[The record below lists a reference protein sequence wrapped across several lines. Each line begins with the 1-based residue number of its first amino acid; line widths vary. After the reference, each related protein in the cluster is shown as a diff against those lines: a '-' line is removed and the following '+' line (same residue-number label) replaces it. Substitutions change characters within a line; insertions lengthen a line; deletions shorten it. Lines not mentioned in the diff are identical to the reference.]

1 MKKTL
6 LVIDMQNDFID
17 MALGTKEAV
26 EIVPYVKERIE
37 VYYEQTEK
45 FKEMVKQDP
54 EIFVVID
61 TPEKFVCNY
70 NDRELLSSNGAVV
83 LSFNMNMRYEY
94 MSEEM
99 ANIVIQNG
107 KEYVNH
113 HIKWDK
119 ELRETEKL
127 EEMKKDFV

>member
-1 MKKTL
+1 MT
-6 LVIDMQNDFID
+6 F
-17 MALGTKEAV
+17 
-26 EIVPYVKERIE
+26 ER
-37 VYYEQTEK
+37 

-54 EIFVVID
+54 EISVIID

-70 NDRELLSSNGAVV
+70 NERELLSSNSAVV

-94 MSEEM
+94 MSEKM
-99 ANIVIQNG
+99 ANFVIQNG

-119 ELRETEKL
+119 ELRVTEKL
-127 EEMKKDFV
+127 EEIKKDFQ

>member
-1 MKKTL
+1 MT
-6 LVIDMQNDFID
+6 F
-17 MALGTKEAV
+17 
-26 EIVPYVKERIE
+26 ER
-37 VYYEQTEK
+37 

-54 EIFVVID
+54 EIFVVTD

-94 MSEEM
+94 MSEKTVDL
-99 ANIVIQNG
+99 VIQNG
-107 KEYVNH
+107 KEYVNMY
-113 HIKWDK
+113 IKWDK

-127 EEMKKDFV
+127 EKMNEDFE

>member
-1 MKKTL
+1 MT
-6 LVIDMQNDFID
+6 F
-17 MALGTKEAV
+17 
-26 EIVPYVKERIE
+26 ER
-37 VYYEQTEK
+37 
-45 FKEMVKQDP
+45 FKEMIKQDS

-70 NDRELLSSNGAVV
+70 NDRELLTSNGAVI

-99 ANIVIQNG
+99 ANFVIQNG
-107 KEYVNH
+107 KEYVNRY
-113 HIKWDK
+113 IKWDK

-127 EEMKKDFV
+127 EEMMKDFV